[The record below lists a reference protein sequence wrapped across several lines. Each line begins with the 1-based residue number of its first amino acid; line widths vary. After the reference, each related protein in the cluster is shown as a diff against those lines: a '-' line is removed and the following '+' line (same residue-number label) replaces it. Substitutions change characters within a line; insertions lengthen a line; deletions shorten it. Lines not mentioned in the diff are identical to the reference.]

1 MAEGQTVISG
11 YPRAPLTR
19 HRKRIRL
26 RAADDQTAG
35 HVGSRGLADVHTASP
50 ARRMVQSIAWSSL
63 LELEAVSKR
72 VERVEPEHAL
82 YFVIRA
88 RRLVPRQSY
97 RSFNDIEVLHDKRRV
112 CLAGGSKIRLDAKV
126 KNGRA
131 SREPASTTRRERC
144 GLGQLDHPEQS
155 AVIVTGDRLRAARN
169 RNLDVVVANDHDL
182 SFIHHGVIVDVQ
194 ASRCERTLLLEMG
207 VVLVR

>member
-1 MAEGQTVISG
+1 MAIL
-11 YPRAPLTR
+11 LTGCGR
-19 HRKRIRL
+19 PTRNCRSCL
-26 RAADDQTAG
+26 
-35 HVGSRGLADVHTASP
+35 GSSGLADVHTASP
-50 ARRMVQSIAWSSL
+50 ARRMVQSGAWSGL

-97 RSFNDIEVLHDKRRV
+97 RSFNDIEVLHEKRRV

-126 KNGRA
+126 KNGRT

-155 AVIVTGDRLRAARN
+155 AVIVAGDRLRAARN
-169 RNLDVVVANDHDL
+169 RNLDVVVAHDHDL
-182 SFIHHGVIVDVQ
+182 SFIHHGVIVD
-194 ASRCERTLLLEMG
+194 ASIALRTHSPA
-207 VVLVR
+207 